1 MYLIIEEYQYQSA
14 YAKQL
19 IHELFPWER
28 EGAMDLDCVGYHYSA
43 KLGDT
48 VFFLPKVVVDKNGKL
63 FGKEEY
69 DPETL
74 LNLTKARNEG
84 RISDDD
90 YNFLYGFSV
99 WIYRAISEYQKEQ
112 EHKPKEERSGII
124 YSDKSRATVGTTGQ
138 QVYNTMLDIML
149 SLIQFNEE
157 NQDYFTFILRNI
169 HSGFNKINWT
179 KTISKSQAII
189 QGGSV
194 VYVDA
199 INKKKQINFEE
210 ELFVIFFSILQHL
223 NQRYGF
229 PVKINFGYE
238 LLTDDEF
245 ENYLDGFGTIRL
257 EQIRYKY
264 FSDKQIYLWQLC
276 HDFFAMANHV
286 NTSEQKDDYL
296 VVKNFNIVFEA
307 MIDRLLSD
315 KRDARIDKLN
325 LKDQKDGKR
334 VDHIYAY
341 KGLIHNQGDIYYIG
355 DSKYYKQ
362 NNDPGSE
369 SVYKQYTYARN
380 VIQANLNLFNN
391 QEGNFEAGKDYL
403 VYLDKETEGYNITP
417 NFFIRAY
424 IGEDKDYNDDGLELR
439 KSEKPNYHFP
449 NRLFDRDTLLLQHYN
464 INFLYV
470 LSVYGSDDDAAQ
482 QTFKKKAQRLFREKI
497 ITEIENSYQFFSLQL
512 KPIEVTDED
521 EDDDEMET
529 PTDRDKMNRLIELK
543 YFHRLLGKAFRPFKE
558 EQFLYLS
565 LEKNEEFYAENMK
578 LLSDL
583 SQDFNIRYY
592 KLGSD
597 PRDTIN
603 TFAELTYQ
611 EVGVGQG
618 KQREGHAFQFED
630 FKDEVFLVGGYR
642 SDKKHL
648 DWIKEHKLYNIRASV
663 NRHGYRSGIIDE
675 NVVSARYL
683 VLYDINDHDK
693 RDYHVYRIEEWKTH
707 NQKWMESHGYD
718 KPSGQY
724 IVYSL
729 SDEIIFEPAIVNAM
743 IGLGLYRELEF
754 KTEVL
759 KEPLAGWSDREHFGA
774 PKFVTGQE
782 IANFALAS
790 HRQSNKALVVVNISD
805 KDLSKMEQGYSAAL
819 FVADKTPD
827 TIKEFTAASYLIY
840 SNKQAHKVFQIVGDS
855 TITAAVPQGY
865 LERRYAEVL
874 KDKHPDKKERNKVA
888 PQFYLNFAVQPDTTG
903 LEIDQKVINKV
914 PEGLSGYDAH
924 VIEIKEGNA

>member
-14 YAKQL
+14 AAKQI
-19 IHELFPWER
+19 IHEVFPWER
-28 EGAMDLDCVGYHYSA
+28 DGAMDLDCVGYHYSA
-43 KLGDT
+43 ELGDT
-48 VFFLPKVVVDKNGKL
+48 VFFLPKVVVHENGKL

-74 LNLTKARNEG
+74 LNLTKALEEG
-84 RISDDD
+84 RITDND

-99 WIYRAISEYQKEQ
+99 WIYRAISEYRKEQ
-112 EHKPKEERSGII
+112 ESKPKEERSSII
-124 YSDKSRATVGTTGQ
+124 YSRNRATVGTTGQ
-138 QVYNTMLDIML
+138 MVYNTILDIML

-157 NQDYFTFILRNI
+157 NQDYFTFVLRNI

-189 QGGSV
+189 QGSSV

-210 ELFVIFFSILQHL
+210 ELFIIFFSILQHL
-223 NQRYGF
+223 NERYGF

-238 LLTDDEF
+238 LLTEDEF
-245 ENYLDGFGTIRL
+245 QNYLDGFGTIRL

-276 HDFFAMANHV
+276 YDFFAMANHV

-315 KRDARIDKLN
+315 KRDKRIDKLD

-341 KGLIHNQGDIYYIG
+341 QGLIHNQGDIYYIG

-391 QEGNFEAGKDYL
+391 QEGNYEAGKDYL

-417 NFFIRAY
+417 NFFIRAF
-424 IGEDKDYNDDGLELR
+424 IGKDKDYNADGLELR

-482 QTFKKKAQRLFREKI
+482 QTFKKKAQKLFREKI

-512 KPIEVTDED
+512 KPIEVAV
-521 EDDDEMET
+521 EDDDDEEIET
-529 PTDRDKMNRLIELK
+529 TDRDKMNRLIEQK

-603 TFAELTYQ
+603 TFAELTYNGI
-611 EVGVGQG
+611 EAGKGEQG
-618 KQREGHAFQFED
+618 AGRAYRYDE

-648 DWIKEHKLYNIRASV
+648 DWIKENKLYNIRANV

-683 VLYDINDHDK
+683 VLYNIGDHGK
-693 RDYHVYRIEEWKTH
+693 RDYHVYRIEDWKTRS
-707 NQKWMESHGYD
+707 QKWMENHGYD
-718 KPSGQY
+718 NPSGQY

-729 SDEIIFEPAIVNAM
+729 SDEVSFEPAIVNAM
-743 IGLGLYRELEF
+743 LERGLYKELEYR
-754 KTEVL
+754 
-759 KEPLAGWSDREHFGA
+759 KEEREESLDSWTDEEYFGA
-774 PKFVTGQE
+774 PMFLSGQE
-782 IANFALAS
+782 ISDFALAS
-790 HRQSNKALVVVNISD
+790 HRQSNKALVVVNIND

-819 FVADKTPD
+819 FVAAKTID
-827 TIKEFTAASYLIY
+827 TMKEFTTASYLIY
-840 SNKQAHKVFQIVGDS
+840 SNKQAHKVFRIVGDS
-855 TITAAVPQGY
+855 TITASVPQGY
-865 LERRYAEVL
+865 LDRRFAEVL
-874 KDKHPDKKERNKVA
+874 RDEYPDKKERDKVE
-888 PQFYLNFAVQPDTTG
+888 PQFYLNFAVVPDTSG

-924 VIEIKEGNA
+924 VIEISDNKI